1 MSKYLLTK
9 PIFIYLFI
17 YFVVV
22 GKRKCLPATINLR
35 KPPQNPTLPSVLTLL
50 SFQFPSLHSFPPSLP
65 PISICIILRLFIGK
79 AGNEGERGL
88 QFHSGMSW
96 EDEIVMRDVTNAGLV
111 ISDRIGREV
120 SSQLDLE
127 EALEASRYAS
137 HPYSTHPREV
147 SPQNLRVSICYCSCC
162 VQLSTL
168 HNCSFRARLIT
179 LFTNSS

>member
-1 MSKYLLTK
+1 M
-9 PIFIYLFI
+9 
-17 YFVVV
+17 V

-35 KPPQNPTLPSVLTLL
+35 KPPQNPTSPSVLTLL
-50 SFQFPSLHSFPPSLP
+50 SSILHHETPFSPLFRLFQFALFSV
-65 PISICIILRLFIGK
+65 LFIGK
-79 AGNEGERGL
+79 ATKERERGLL

-111 ISDRIGREV
+111 VSDRIGREV

-147 SPQNLRVSICYCSCC
+147 AYHPQNQRVSTCSYYSSCC

-168 HNCSFRARLIT
+168 RNCSFRACLIT
-179 LFTNSS
+179 LFTNIS